1 MPTQHITP
9 QISILWE
16 MGFTVE
22 KARAALKEGGNV
34 PEAVEYLISKR
45 HIVDDGEGGGD
56 VGHQEQIWAGGVNRI
71 VQDDGGCAAG
81 GSARGQGGAAETK
94 TDQKA
99 NDDAPVILD
108 IVEHVYIYA

>member
-1 MPTQHITP
+1 
-9 QISILWE
+9 

-22 KARAALKEGGNV
+22 EAREALKEGGDV
-34 PEAVEYLISKR
+34 SEAVDILTSDAAKC
-45 HIVDDGEGGGD
+45 HIVDDGEGVRADG
-56 VGHQEQIWAGGVNRI
+56 GHQEQIWGGVSRI
-71 VQDDGGCAAG
+71 VQDGGCAAG
-81 GSARGQGGAAETK
+81 GSARGQEGAAETK

>member
-1 MPTQHITP
+1 MENDRKREIDRERAGESERARERASERVRMY
-9 QISILWE
+9 SILI
-16 MGFTVE
+16 
-22 KARAALKEGGNV
+22 N
-34 PEAVEYLISKR
+34 I
-45 HIVDDGEGGGD
+45 HIHGKVN
-56 VGHQEQIWAGGVNRI
+56 GVNRI